1 MSFEIRADRPI
12 IEIRIF
18 GSFTND
24 DLRQLAIE
32 ARRIEATEN
41 PVRHRIT
48 DTRGVTELAC
58 DFRGVAAFAEDRR
71 RCAFPNAFKS
81 AIVAPDVAHFGFAR
95 MFQTLNDHP
104 KISIAIFPDEDG
116 ARTWLAAD
124 GVELPSSSWTPAPTV
139 R

>member
-1 MSFEIRADRPI
+1 MSFEIRTDRPNL
-12 IEIRIF
+12 EIRIF
-18 GSFTND
+18 GVFTND

-32 ARRIEATEN
+32 ARRIEAAEN

-81 AIVAPDVAHFGFAR
+81 AIIAPDVAHFGFAR

-104 KISIAIFPDEDG
+104 MISIAIFPDEER
-116 ARTWLAAD
+116 ALAWLSAE
-124 GVELPSSSWTPAPTV
+124 GVDLPSKSWTPTPAV
-139 R
+139 W